1 VALVAISIG
10 WIEHSSKLPNTLTE
24 NKVIEIKSGSSVHSI
39 ADKLYQEGVIKNH
52 LAFMIK
58 ARIKNR
64 TKNLKAGEYDFTAGE
79 NINQVIEKLQSGKV
93 HSYDITFPEGLTSIE
108 MIEIIN
114 NNEILSGDAITEIP
128 AEGSL
133 LPETYHYTRGES
145 KSAIIKRMQD
155 AMTQTIDKLWE
166 ERQDGLPIK
175 TKEEALTLASIIEK
189 ETAVPEER
197 ARVAGVFINRLNKK
211 IALQTDPTVIYAV
224 TLGKK
229 KMDREL
235 TIKDLKTSSPYNTY
249 MVRGLPPTPIAN
261 PGASSIKAAL
271 NPEFNDYIYFVADGT
286 GGHVFASTL
295 AEHNSNVAK
304 WRKIKRAKKD

>member
-1 VALVAISIG
+1 
-10 WIEHSSKLPNTLTE
+10 
-24 NKVIEIKSGSSVHSI
+24 
-39 ADKLYQEGVIKNH
+39 
-52 LAFMIK
+52 
-58 ARIKNR
+58 
-64 TKNLKAGEYDFTAGE
+64 
-79 NINQVIEKLQSGKV
+79 
-93 HSYDITFPEGLTSIE
+93 

-197 ARVAGVFINRLNKK
+197 RITSYNVCYTKLLRMESLFLN
-211 IALQTDPTVIYAV
+211 L
-224 TLGKK
+224 
-229 KMDREL
+229 
-235 TIKDLKTSSPYNTY
+235 
-249 MVRGLPPTPIAN
+249 
-261 PGASSIKAAL
+261 
-271 NPEFNDYIYFVADGT
+271 
-286 GGHVFASTL
+286 
-295 AEHNSNVAK
+295 
-304 WRKIKRAKKD
+304 